1 MLAPTAAFTP
11 RRSPRASAS
20 ISSSRAGSVT
30 PGSEALNSVKAASMA
45 GASPKPSNTPQPGQV
60 RAFPIPEHIQSSA
73 FREGFIP
80 SALPSPSLFQ
90 VTNEGNSHN
99 LMFNPGTSEAA
110 SPQPG
115 AEIMAPTPTETLQG
129 TVHYVEYSEENA
141 YSLEMDVSMETG
153 DEGQS
158 TLDLPT
164 TDVSLDSS
172 PISRPLFTK
181 VPDGQHFP
189 SSSAADLSALF
200 AKPVLP
206 MPQQALSP
214 LRLHQNFQSFSMPQL
229 SEEKSSTPPPMT
241 PPSSNA
247 QDDTPMKPVFPIQSS
262 PSNGAVI
269 PALSPLRSVHPV
281 TPEKPSAPHTDT
293 ISLDTEQNHEDPMVT
308 VETTTANSTTA
319 SSGLSL
325 SFATPTRRFQG
336 VVNLGSTNRPTASLQ
351 GSLTPLLGPVSTARL
366 PFPITPQRTSQSD
379 FFAPVCDR
387 GDLFAPVGNNI
398 DIRFSHASSNDNS
411 NRTHSRIPV
420 SVSTPGKAS
429 SSAQSLL
436 PPLVLGSAEVRP
448 DSRMD
453 PQSPPTTSQ
462 LRQPSNLRNTVGG
475 AASKIP
481 RPGRKPYSK
490 PTSRLPKP
498 KPVAKVSPVSG
509 ATSSKACHYLSL
521 T

>member
-1 MLAPTAAFTP
+1 
-11 RRSPRASAS
+11 
-20 ISSSRAGSVT
+20 
-30 PGSEALNSVKAASMA
+30 
-45 GASPKPSNTPQPGQV
+45 
-60 RAFPIPEHIQSSA
+60 
-73 FREGFIP
+73 
-80 SALPSPSLFQ
+80 
-90 VTNEGNSHN
+90 
-99 LMFNPGTSEAA
+99 
-110 SPQPG
+110 
-115 AEIMAPTPTETLQG
+115 
-129 TVHYVEYSEENA
+129 
-141 YSLEMDVSMETG
+141 
-153 DEGQS
+153 
-158 TLDLPT
+158 
-164 TDVSLDSS
+164 
-172 PISRPLFTK
+172 
-181 VPDGQHFP
+181 
-189 SSSAADLSALF
+189 
-200 AKPVLP
+200 
-206 MPQQALSP
+206 
-214 LRLHQNFQSFSMPQL
+214 
-229 SEEKSSTPPPMT
+229 
-241 PPSSNA
+241 
-247 QDDTPMKPVFPIQSS
+247 
-262 PSNGAVI
+262 VI